1 MTELEAKLIAVLR
14 CYFQC
19 TPYLVAE
26 LTGVVLTNAR
36 MFELAG
42 VTDPECYS
50 GDLGQSLC
58 EEMRQYMNLHAAPM
72 NDMVM
77 YHGTCQSCGDT
88 QIYLANNTD
97 TPKECNAC
105 GNMTILLPP
114 PN

>member
-14 CYFQC
+14 CYFRC
-19 TPYLVAE
+19 PHHLVAE

-50 GDLGQSLC
+50 GILGERLC
-58 EEMRQYMNLHAAPM
+58 EAMQQYMDDSGFPM
-72 NDMVM
+72 TDMVM

-88 QIYLANNTD
+88 QIYLAPNTD

-105 GNMTILLPP
+105 GLMAVLLPP